1 MSDWNQQIID
11 EFRAN
16 DGTVTTMGFGRALV
30 LLHHRG
36 AKSGTE
42 RIAPLAA
49 LRDSDDRWFIAA
61 SKGGAPTNPD
71 WFHNLRA
78 HPDVSIET
86 PDDGTVEVRARVLE
100 GEDLEDQIVHFR
112 HDVLRGYIDAATA
125 EGRPEDWDL
134 DTLWTALRGV
144 YPITI
149 TPD

>member
-100 GEDLEDQIVHFR
+100 GEDRDAVWKRFTDMSDGFKSYEEKTSRVIPVVALER
-112 HDVLRGYIDAATA
+112 R
-125 EGRPEDWDL
+125 
-134 DTLWTALRGV
+134 
-144 YPITI
+144 
-149 TPD
+149 